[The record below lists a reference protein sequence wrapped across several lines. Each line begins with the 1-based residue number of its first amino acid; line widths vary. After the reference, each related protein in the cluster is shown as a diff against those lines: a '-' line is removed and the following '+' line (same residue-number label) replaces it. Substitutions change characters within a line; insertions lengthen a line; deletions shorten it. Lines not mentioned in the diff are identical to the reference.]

1 MSRLLLKLETFF
13 WVSEHNQVFVFYPQ
27 HTSLSQYLVMIRESN
42 GRLVARF
49 LERYGIKAVL
59 LEDIVKLRFLILL
72 LFSIGMVFA
81 QSNQSVVE
89 DNIRLGYEQLN
100 SDYGFAQIFFQEA
113 LKQEPN
119 NLRALLGRG
128 KSLLYQGAAT
138 LAAEDFKK
146 VLELD
151 PNNVEAM
158 ISLADAYKK
167 QYENDSVAYSG
178 RLNEA
183 LVLLQR
189 ASQLEPSNAKVLNLI
204 GIVKLLSGDVNSAKS
219 LLEQAVTYA
228 SADSSDLKASDV
240 AGIHVNLGIIY
251 RQTGDDKLALQS
263 FRRAVMLNPLSAVAR
278 TNVGHTYFLLDDC
291 DQAVYELSQANKI
304 NPQYLQA
311 TANLAIVKFECG
323 DVEGSVKYFEDA
335 LKLPGAIN
343 LAGLYTYIARA
354 YMQQGRYDEALN
366 RAQQGVLLPP
376 ARAEAYYYLGQVYEK
391 RNAAGA
397 IENAKKAYRSS
408 LEIDP
413 NYQLAL
419 TALARLP

>member
-1 MSRLLLKLETFF
+1 M
-13 WVSEHNQVFVFYPQ
+13 
-27 HTSLSQYLVMIRESN
+27 
-42 GRLVARF
+42 
-49 LERYGIKAVL
+49 
-59 LEDIVKLRFLILL
+59 KLRFLIIL
-72 LFSIGMVFA
+72 LFSIGLVFA

-119 NLRALLGRG
+119 NVRALLGRG

-158 ISLADAYKK
+158 ISLADSYKK
-167 QYENDSVAYSG
+167 QYESDSVAFSG
-178 RLNEA
+178 RLNDA
-183 LVLLQR
+183 LILLQR
-189 ASQLEPSNAKVLNLI
+189 ASQLEPNNAKVLNLI
-204 GIVKLLSGDVNSAKS
+204 GIVKLLSGDINSAKS

-228 SADSSDLKASDV
+228 SADASDLKANDV

-251 RQTGDDKLALQS
+251 RETGDNKLALQS

-278 TNVGHTYFLLDDC
+278 TNVGHTYYLLEDC

-343 LAGLYTYIARA
+343 LAGLYTYVARA

-419 TALARLP
+419 KALARLP